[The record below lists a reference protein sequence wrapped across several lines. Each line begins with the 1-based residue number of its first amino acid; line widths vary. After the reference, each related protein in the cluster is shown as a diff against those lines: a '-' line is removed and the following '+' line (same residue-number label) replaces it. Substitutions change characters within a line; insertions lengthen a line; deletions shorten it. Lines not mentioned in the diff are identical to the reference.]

1 MSMTKCWLIEKNQAI
16 KDLKSYYM
24 TVEQIEEDYQIE
36 DGDQFVQSLLDSPPE
51 GFFLYSKIEEGERV
65 YTLEDKQEFLKDYE
79 L

>member
-1 MSMTKCWLIEKNQAI
+1 
-16 KDLKSYYM
+16 M
-24 TVEQIEEDYQIE
+24 TVEQLEEDYQIE
-36 DGDQFVQSLLDSPPE
+36 DGDQFVQSLLDNPPE

>member
-1 MSMTKCWLIEKNQAI
+1 MTKCWLIGENQAI

-36 DGDQFVQSLLDSPPE
+36 DEDRFVQGLLDNPPE
-51 GFFLYSKIEEGERV
+51 GFFLYSKIECKLV

>member
-1 MSMTKCWLIEKNQAI
+1 MNMTKCWLIEKNQAI

-24 TVEQIEEDYQIE
+24 TVEQLEEDYQIE
-36 DGDQFVQSLLDSPPE
+36 NGDQFIQSLLDNPPE

>member
-1 MSMTKCWLIEKNQAI
+1 
-16 KDLKSYYM
+16 M
-24 TVEQIEEDYQIE
+24 TVEQLEEDYQIK
-36 DGDQFVQSLLDSPPE
+36 DGDQFIQSLLDNPPE

>member
-1 MSMTKCWLIEKNQAI
+1 MTKCWLIEKNQAI